1 MRGKK
6 GPRDITKKTVP
17 QLQNTLWPLFALY
30 IKQTHSAD
38 GEYVQCF
45 TCDKTLRIGDRSCH
59 AGHFIPRTYS
69 PTKYEED
76 NVKPQCHVCNEYHSG
91 RPVEFRRRLI
101 EFHGEERVVELE
113 RLSTEPWK
121 WDRLD
126 LIAKIG
132 YYKNELAA

>member
-6 GPRDITKKTVP
+6 GPRDIMKKTVP
-17 QLQNTLWPLFALY
+17 QLQNTLWPLFAMY
-30 IKQTHSAD
+30 IKQMHSD

-45 TCDKTLRIGDRSCH
+45 TCDKTLRIGDRDCQ

-76 NVKPQCHVCNEYHSG
+76 NVKPQCSTCNEFHHG

-121 WDRLD
+121 WDKLD
-126 LIAKIG
+126 LIAKIA

>member
-6 GPRDITKKTVP
+6 GPRDIMKKTVP

-30 IKQTHSAD
+30 IKQTHSD

-45 TCDKTLRIGDRSCH
+45 TCDKTLRIGDRDCQ

-76 NVKPQCHVCNEYHSG
+76 NVKPQCSTCNEFHHG

-113 RLSTEPWK
+113 RLSLEPWK

-126 LIAKIG
+126 LIAKIA

>member
-1 MRGKK
+1 MSSSYF
-6 GPRDITKKTVP
+6 V
-17 QLQNTLWPLFALY
+17 
-30 IKQTHSAD
+30 
-38 GEYVQCF
+38 
-45 TCDKTLRIGDRSCH
+45 GDRDCQ

-76 NVKPQCHVCNEYHSG
+76 NVKPQCSTCNEFHHG

-101 EFHGEERVVELE
+101 EVHGEERVVELE

-121 WDRLD
+121 WDKLD
-126 LIAKIG
+126 LIAKIA